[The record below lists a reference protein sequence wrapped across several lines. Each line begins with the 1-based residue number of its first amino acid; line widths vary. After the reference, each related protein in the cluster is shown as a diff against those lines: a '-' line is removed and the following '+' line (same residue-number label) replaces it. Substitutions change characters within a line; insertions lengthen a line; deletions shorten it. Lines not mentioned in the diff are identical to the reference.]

1 MMIDVTRVG
10 KVLSRKIRGL
20 SRDMRIVVVGLVEVG
35 LSLRERL
42 KIEWYGTGLS

>member
-20 SRDMRIVVVGLVEVG
+20 SRDMRIVVDGGGFGGSGFEFG
-35 LSLRERL
+35 
-42 KIEWYGTGLS
+42 